1 MNPDAV
7 SSSSPQSTEPAPAG
21 AAAVPIGAPAGV
33 QSAPPSDPGS
43 TPQAAADSDRIE
55 QEWVVKTKQ
64 ILLAT
69 RNDPYEQARQLAA
82 LRADYMMKRYS
93 REIKLGE

>member
-1 MNPDAV
+1 MNPDVAG
-7 SSSSPQSTEPAPAG
+7 SSSLPSPEPATTG
-21 AAAVPIGAPAGV
+21 TAAVPIGAPAGV
-33 QSAPPSDPGS
+33 QSAPPSDPGA
-43 TPQAAADSDRIE
+43 TPQEAADLDRIE
-55 QEWVVKTKQ
+55 QEWILKTKQ

-93 REIKLGE
+93 KEIKQGE